1 MNSDH
6 FITIYNRTATLTRE
20 SSHSISN
27 LTIYRVVLLDSPL
40 SLIGSLAF
48 LAENECLTLLILELV
63 VLALSHTERVAVNIQ
78 HLLLIHIDHAVRATW
93 GNAHALAIRLRF
105 LDPPL

>member
-1 MNSDH
+1 MNSNH
-6 FITIYNRTATLTRE
+6 FTTIYHRTTTLARE
-20 SSHSISN
+20 GSHSISN
-27 LTIYRVVLLDSPL
+27 LTIFRVVILDSPL

-63 VLALSHTERVAVNIQ
+63 VLALYGAERIAVNIQ
-78 HLLLIHIDHAVRATW
+78 HLLLLHIDHAVRATW

-105 LDPPL
+105 FDSLL

>member
-1 MNSDH
+1 M
-6 FITIYNRTATLTRE
+6 TRE

-48 LAENECLTLLILELV
+48 LAENECLALFVLELV
-63 VLALSHTERVAVNIQ
+63 VLALYGAERIAVNIEN
-78 HLLLIHIDHAVRATW
+78 LLLIHIDHAVRATW